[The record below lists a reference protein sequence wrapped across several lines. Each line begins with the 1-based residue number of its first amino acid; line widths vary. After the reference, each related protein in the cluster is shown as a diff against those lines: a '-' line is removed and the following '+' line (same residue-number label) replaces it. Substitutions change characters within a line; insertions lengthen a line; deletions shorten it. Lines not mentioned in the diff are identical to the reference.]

1 MANLDQPHELHDLRQ
16 DLDDLH
22 QPLEVISDH
31 IKNLVEKM
39 MGMQG
44 RVLYGKREEIY
55 LLA

>member
-1 MANLDQPHELHDLRQ
+1 MNLDQSHELHDRLQ